1 MRLGPVAE
9 FIGFLII
16 SNFDGPGSDFSV
28 LKEKEKKTFEMDPDP
43 TFILKSHKKLNVKI

>member
-16 SNFDGPGSDFSV
+16 SNFDGSGSDFSV
-28 LKEKEKKTFEMDPDP
+28 LKEKKKTFEMDPDP
-43 TFILKSHKKLNVKI
+43 TFILKSLKKQNVKI